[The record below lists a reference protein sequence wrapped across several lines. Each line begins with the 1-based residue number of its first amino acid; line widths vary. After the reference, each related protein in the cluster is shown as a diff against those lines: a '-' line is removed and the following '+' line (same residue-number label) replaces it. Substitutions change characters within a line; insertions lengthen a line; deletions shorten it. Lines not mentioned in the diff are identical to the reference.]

1 MKVLPKSDGAVG
13 GDAKVDGHNH
23 VRVRDSSSELA
34 DVVEDDP
41 GAVTGL
47 GQGEQEEEEEGKEGV
62 EARWPREPHFLRGFR
77 VGRYS

>member
-13 GDAKVDGHNH
+13 GDTQVDGHNH

-34 DVVEDDP
+34 NVVEDDP

-47 GQGEQEEEEEGKEGV
+47 RQSEQEEEEEGEEEV
-62 EARWPREPHFLRGFR
+62 EAGWPREPHFLRGFR